1 MEAIIAVSIIGL
13 GYLFQNNTEY
23 NKKKKLSNTKSQKP
37 NGPNIYTSNRAY
49 EIFQNEQKQVHKQY
63 FFINRSFDLLIF

>member
-23 NKKKKLSNTKSQKP
+23 TKKKKIKYK
-37 NGPNIYTSNRAY
+37 
-49 EIFQNEQKQVHKQY
+49 
-63 FFINRSFDLLIF
+63 

>member
-23 NKKKKLSNTKSQKP
+23 NKKKKLSASKSQKP
-37 NGPNIYTSNRAY
+37 PKKRL
-49 EIFQNEQKQVHKQY
+49 
-63 FFINRSFDLLIF
+63 RD